1 MTPQSIV
8 QFIWLLGAMV
18 EIAFIA
24 ITQPGSGCS
33 VLGVALGH
41 VFVLVQLFVGEVIAS
56 DIISPQL
63 FLDRE
68 FICIDTDHRRSM
80 LESRDLCNLLLV
92 LNVSLHCTVTLT
104 CLKCSKH
111 TV

>member
-24 ITQPGSGCS
+24 IIQSGWQWLLSAGCGFGSC
-33 VLGVALGH
+33 

-56 DIISPQL
+56 DIIWQL
-63 FLDRE
+63 FLDQE
-68 FICIDTDHRRSM
+68 FISIGMDH
-80 LESRDLCNLLLV
+80 EQ
-92 LNVSLHCTVTLT
+92 
-104 CLKCSKH
+104 SKIE
-111 TV
+111 